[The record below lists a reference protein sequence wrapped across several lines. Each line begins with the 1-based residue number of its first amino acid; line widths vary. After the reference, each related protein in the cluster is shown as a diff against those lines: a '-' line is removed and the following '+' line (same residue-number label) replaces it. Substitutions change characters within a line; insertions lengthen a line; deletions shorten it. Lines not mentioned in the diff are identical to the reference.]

1 MAAND
6 FRAPRLFLDH
16 PLSVGAG
23 SDLDRRGAHYLVNVL
38 RLRAGDEILVF
49 NGRDGEWRARLVS
62 SGPKRWR
69 LEFGEQTRSQTPAS
83 DLRYLFVP
91 LKQARLDYM
100 IQKAVEMGVGRI
112 TPVLSDFGQ
121 VRKVN
126 PERLRANAIEAAEQC
141 GLLALPGIDAV
152 EPLGR
157 VLDRW
162 PDDNPDRRLLF
173 CDEAAGETD
182 PLSILSQL
190 AGAQLAVM
198 VGPEGGFSDEERRRL
213 RSASWSTAVP
223 LGPRILR
230 ADTAAIAA
238 LAIVQAVIGDW
249 RRRAPASGD

>member
-1 MAAND
+1 MAAFD
-6 FRAPRLFLDH
+6 FRAPRLFLDA

-23 SDLDRRGAHYLVNVL
+23 SDLDRRRAHYLVNVL

-49 NGRDGEWRARLVS
+49 NGRDGEWRARLIS
-62 SGPKRWR
+62 AGPKTWR
-69 LEFGEQTRSQTPAS
+69 LDFGERTRGQTPAN

-121 VRKVN
+121 VRKIN
-126 PERLRANAIEAAEQC
+126 PERLTANAIEAAEQC
-141 GLLALPGIDAV
+141 GLLSLPRIDPVAH
-152 EPLGR
+152 LLQ

-162 PDDNPDRRLLF
+162 PHDSPDRRLVF

-182 PLSILSQL
+182 PFSVLSEL
-190 AGAQLAVM
+190 AGAPLAVL

-213 RSASWSTAVP
+213 RNAAWSTALP

-230 ADTAAIAA
+230 ADTAAVAA
-238 LAIVQAVIGDW
+238 LAIVQAAIGDW
-249 RRRAPASGD
+249 RDRGPARGD